1 MHQQATIDCRLM
13 AQIILKYSDHQQFA
27 DCTTALRQ
35 LTVSDLTRWDTSFD
49 ILMAL
54 DDAPLF

>member
-1 MHQQATIDCRLM
+1 MYQKAKNNCRLM
-13 AQIILKYSDHQQFA
+13 KQIILKYSDHQQFA

-54 DDAPLF
+54 DGAPLF